1 MGLFDT
7 KYCDICGEKI
17 KFLGNKKLEDGRMC
31 KSCEAKL
38 SPFFTGRRH
47 TSLESIKEQL
57 AYREE
62 NKDEVAAF
70 TVTRTLGKSK
80 KVLIDEAA
88 KKFMV
93 TSAKDIQAENPDV
106 MSFSDITG
114 CTVDTDESRYEEK
127 TKDDD
132 GNQVS
137 YDPPR
142 YRYSY
147 SFQVI
152 LNVNNPYFDEIKIPV
167 DSGVNVD
174 QKQVESG
181 VYNAEYNECLSM
193 CNEIKETL
201 LNARNNAGD
210 EREEQKAVICPLCG
224 ATTVPD
230 KKGCCEYCGGAIA
243 G

>member
-1 MGLFDT
+1 
-7 KYCDICGEKI
+7 
-17 KFLGNKKLEDGRMC
+17 MC

-57 AYREE
+57 VYREE

-132 GNQVS
+132 GN
-137 YDPPR
+137 PW
-142 YRYSY
+142 
-147 SFQVI
+147 FVI
-152 LNVNNPYFDEIKIPV
+152 HALFPDAASITEDGLTAAVASALEDV
-167 DSGVNVD
+167 DLED
-174 QKQVESG
+174 
-181 VYNAEYNECLSM
+181 
-193 CNEIKETL
+193 
-201 LNARNNAGD
+201 AGII
-210 EREEQKAVICPLCG
+210 EL
-224 ATTVPD
+224 
-230 KKGCCEYCGGAIA
+230 
-243 G
+243 